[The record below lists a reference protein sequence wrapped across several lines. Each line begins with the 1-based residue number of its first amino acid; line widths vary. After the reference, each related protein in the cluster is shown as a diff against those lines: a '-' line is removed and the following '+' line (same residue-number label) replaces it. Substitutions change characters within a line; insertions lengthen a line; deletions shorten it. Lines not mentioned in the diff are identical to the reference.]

1 MSCPY
6 ANALGVPGQG
16 VHAARILG
24 MALHDWLATIVLS
37 AIVAWLFKANFLYT
51 LVYIFV
57 FGEILHYIYGVPTAF
72 LKMIGLEPV
81 CT

>member
-1 MSCPY
+1 MPCPY

-16 VHAARILG
+16 VHAARFLG
-24 MALHDWLATIVLS
+24 MSINDWLATFVLA

-51 LVYIFV
+51 LVYVFV
-57 FGEILHYIYGVPTAF
+57 FGELLHYFYGVPTAF

-81 CT
+81 CS